1 MTFKQKTTRLG
12 TILTFIFIIA
22 LLGCTS
28 AADEG
33 TVTGEPVAVA
43 TVEPT
48 AVPTEPA
55 TLPPAVVVELPTDTP
70 IPPTETPIPTDTP
83 TPIPATATSTAI
95 PPTNTAVYVAPPPTA
110 VPPTNTPIPPT
121 AAPQIGV
128 NGLIA
133 SHFALQSRSS
143 YTVNGRIW
151 YEFTVSNTTGSDVPY
166 NALGVMPR
174 KDGKDIQDWY
184 QQTYGGPNAKIRPE
198 GLTWEDNIQIPER
211 GNYTLRL
218 VICFDGF
225 DNCLNGGGTWHS
237 LSNEVPITIN

>member
-1 MTFKQKTTRLG
+1 MIFNRKTTRLV
-12 TILTFIFIIA
+12 TSLTFIFIIG
-22 LLGCTS
+22 LFGCT
-28 AADEG
+28 AAPDEG
-33 TVTGEPVAVA
+33 AATGEPVAAA
-43 TVEPT
+43 TVPPT

-70 IPPTETPIPTDTP
+70 IPATDTPVPTDTP
-83 TPIPATATSTAI
+83 TPIPATVTPTAI

-110 VPPTNTPIPPT
+110 VPPTNTPVPATPV
-121 AAPQIGV
+121 PQIGV

-133 SHFALQSRSS
+133 SNFALQARSS

-151 YEFTVSNTTGSDVPY
+151 YEFTVSNTTGGDVSY

-184 QQTYGGPNAKIRPE
+184 QQTYGGPNARIRPE
-198 GLTWEDNIQIPER
+198 GLSWEDNIQIPQS

-237 LSNEVPITIN
+237 LSNEVPISIN